1 MQSSVNAWFILVF
14 FAAAIATASSSNNVE
29 KAIKSLEATLDKKL
43 DKLIDAVNAI
53 SAGKPTVK
61 SGKVYLNHAGLQ
73 PDREAN
79 RPKENSSPCVSQRVH
94 GWTFLGRYAR
104 LQDYFS

>member
-1 MQSSVNAWFILVF
+1 MQSSLNAWFILIFLAV
-14 FAAAIATASSSNNVE
+14 AMATAASSNNAE

-61 SGKVYLNHAGLQ
+61 PGKVCL
-73 PDREAN
+73 
-79 RPKENSSPCVSQRVH
+79 
-94 GWTFLGRYAR
+94 
-104 LQDYFS
+104 DYKASL